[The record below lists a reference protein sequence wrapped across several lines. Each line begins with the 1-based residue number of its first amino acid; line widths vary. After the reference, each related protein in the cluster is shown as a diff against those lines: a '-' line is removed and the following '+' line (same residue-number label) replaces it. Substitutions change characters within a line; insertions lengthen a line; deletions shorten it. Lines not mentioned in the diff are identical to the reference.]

1 MSEPPFLMRFVVDHF
16 AGGAAWW
23 WGLGLALAFLVVE
36 CRRTFGSS
44 TRRWTTIVIGL
55 AFLWGGVAA
64 IPVPVGCYAAAGCC
78 LVVERA
84 TALWPRSSQK
94 LRLVTRGAAIFA
106 LAGLLLAEIPWVI
119 TPVVIRTASPTIGV
133 IGDSVTAG
141 LNEDDITWPR
151 LLAAQTGWQIH
162 DASRQGATLRSA
174 RDQLARLPDDVDLLL
189 MEIGG
194 NDLLEGLDVDTFGR
208 QFDELLAAAK
218 KPGRTIVL
226 WELPLPPLHAE
237 YGRRQRAAARRHA
250 AILLPRRHF
259 AAVLVAKG
267 ATVDGIHLSMAG
279 QRQMAGLVASLL
291 NVSQNAAPSD
301 VVPDPVHYHRLG
313 PTIRVPDKSS
323 SLRGPALREISIVR

>member
-23 WGLGLALAFLVVE
+23 WGLGLALALLVFE
-36 CRRTFGSS
+36 CRQTISSS

-55 AFLWGGVAA
+55 AFLWAGVTA
-64 IPVPVGCYAAAGCC
+64 IPVPVGWYPAAGCC
-78 LVVERA
+78 LIVERA
-84 TALWPRSSQK
+84 VALWPRTSQR
-94 LRLVTRGAAIFA
+94 LRLMTRGVAIFA
-106 LAGLLLAEIPWVI
+106 LMSLLLVEIPWAI
-119 TPVVIRTASPTIGV
+119 TPAVPRTASPTIGV

-151 LLAAQTGWQIH
+151 LLAARTGWQIH

-174 RDQLARLPDDVDLLL
+174 RDQLALLPDDVDLLL

-208 QFDELLAAAK
+208 QFDELLAAAA
-218 KPGRTIVL
+218 KPERTIVL

-237 YGRRQRAAARRHA
+237 YGRRQRAAARKHA
-250 AILLPRRHF
+250 GLSLPRRHF
-259 AAVLVAKG
+259 AAVLATRG

-279 QRQMAGLVASLL
+279 QGQMAGLVARLL
-291 NVSQNAAPSD
+291 KVSEKATRND
-301 VVPDPVHYHRLG
+301 VTTNLANYHRLG
-313 PTIRVPDKSS
+313 PTIRVPDESVP
-323 SLRGPALREISIVR
+323 R

>member
-16 AGGAAWW
+16 AGGVAWW

-36 CRRTFGSS
+36 CRRTIGSS
-44 TRRWTTIVIGL
+44 TRRWTTIIIGL
-55 AFLWGGVAA
+55 AFLWAGVAA
-64 IPVPVGCYAAAGCC
+64 IPVPMGWYPAAGCC
-78 LVVERA
+78 LVIERA
-84 TALWPRSSQK
+84 IALWPRSSQ
-94 LRLVTRGAAIFA
+94 RWRFITRGLAIAA
-106 LAGLLLAEIPWVI
+106 LLILLVSELPFVM
-119 TPVVIRTASPTIGV
+119 TPTILRTESPTIGV

-151 LLAAQTGWQIH
+151 LLAARTGWQIH

-174 RDQLARLPDDVDLLL
+174 RDQLALLPDDVDLLL

-208 QFDELLAAAK
+208 QFDELLAAAA
-218 KPGRTIVL
+218 KPERTIVL

-237 YGRRQRAAARRHA
+237 YGRRQRAAARKHA
-250 AILLPRRHF
+250 GLSLPRRHF
-259 AAVLVAKG
+259 AAVLATRG

-279 QRQMAGLVASLL
+279 QGQMAGLVARLL
-291 NVSQNAAPSD
+291 KASEKAAPSH

-313 PTIRVPDKSS
+313 PTIRVPDESVP
-323 SLRGPALREISIVR
+323 R

>member
-36 CRRTFGSS
+36 CRRTIGSS
-44 TRRWTTIVIGL
+44 TRRWTTIIIGL
-55 AFLWGGVAA
+55 AFLWAGVAA
-64 IPVPVGCYAAAGCC
+64 IPVPVGWYPAAGCC

-84 TALWPRSSQK
+84 TALWPRTSQR
-94 LRLVTRGAAIFA
+94 LRLITRGVAVFA
-106 LAGLLLAEIPWVI
+106 LVGLLLVETPWVV
-119 TPVVIRTASPTIGV
+119 TPAVPRTASPTIGV

-151 LLAAQTGWQIH
+151 LLAAHAGWPIH

-174 RDQLARLPDDVDLLL
+174 RDQLDLLPNDVDLLL

-194 NDLLEGLDVDTFGR
+194 NDLLEGLDVDAFGR
-208 QFDELLAAAK
+208 QFDELLAAAA

-226 WELPLPPLHAE
+226 WELPLPPLHPE

-250 AILLPRRHF
+250 VLLLPRRHF
-259 AAVLVAKG
+259 AAILAAKG
-267 ATVDGIHLSMAG
+267 ATVDGIHLSAAG
-279 QRQMAGLVASLL
+279 QRQMTALVASLL
-291 NVSQNAAPSD
+291 NVSKKATPNDATAS
-301 VVPDPVHYHRLG
+301 PVNYHRLI
-313 PTIRVPDKSS
+313 PTIAGPDESGS
-323 SLRGPALREISIVR
+323 Q

>member
-1 MSEPPFLMRFVVDHF
+1 MRFVVDHF

-23 WGLGLALAFLVVE
+23 WGLGLALSLLVFE
-36 CRRTFGSS
+36 CRKTVSSS

-55 AFLWGGVAA
+55 AFLWAGVAA
-64 IPVPVGCYAAAGCC
+64 VPVPVGWYSAAGCC
-78 LVVERA
+78 LIVERA
-84 TALWPRSSQK
+84 TALWPRTSQR
-94 LRLVTRGAAIFA
+94 LRLMTRGVAIFA
-106 LAGLLLAEIPWVI
+106 LIGLLLVEIPWAI
-119 TPVVIRTASPTIGV
+119 TPAVPRTASPTIGV

-151 LLAAQTGWQIH
+151 LLAARTGWPIH

-174 RDQLARLPDDVDLLL
+174 RDQLALLPNDVDLLL

-208 QFDELLAAAK
+208 QFDELLAAAA

-259 AAVLVAKG
+259 AAVLAAKG
-267 ATVDGIHLSMAG
+267 ATVDGIHLSAAG
-279 QRQMAGLVASLL
+279 QKQMAALVASLL
-291 NVSQNAAPSD
+291 NVSEEATPNDATASSAN
-301 VVPDPVHYHRLG
+301 YHRLV
-313 PTIRVPDKSS
+313 PTIAGPDESGS
-323 SLRGPALREISIVR
+323 Q

>member
-44 TRRWTTIVIGL
+44 KRRWTTIVIGL
-55 AFLWGGVAA
+55 AFLWAGVAA

-106 LAGLLLAEIPWVI
+106 LVGLLLVETPWVV
-119 TPVVIRTASPTIGV
+119 TPAVPRTASPTIGV

-194 NDLLEGLDVDTFGR
+194 NDLLEGLDVGTFGR
-208 QFDELLAAAK
+208 QFDELLAAAA
-218 KPGRTIVL
+218 KPGRTIDL

-250 AILLPRRHF
+250 VLLLPRRYF
-259 AAVLVAKG
+259 AAVLATQG
-267 ATVDGIHLSMAG
+267 ATVDGIHLSADG
-279 QRQMAGLVASLL
+279 QQQMAGLAARLLKVSEQASPNEVTTNLP
-291 NVSQNAAPSD
+291 N
-301 VVPDPVHYHRLG
+301 YHQLG
-313 PTIRVPDKSS
+313 PTIRLPDESVP
-323 SLRGPALREISIVR
+323 R

>member
-1 MSEPPFLMRFVVDHF
+1 MRFVVDHF

-23 WGLGLALAFLVVE
+23 WGLGLALALLVVE
-36 CRRTFGSS
+36 CRKTVSSS
-44 TRRWTTIVIGL
+44 TRRWMTIIIGL
-55 AFLWGGVAA
+55 AFLWAGVAA
-64 IPVPVGCYAAAGCC
+64 IPVPVGWYPAAGCC
-78 LVVERA
+78 LIVERA
-84 TALWPRSSQK
+84 AALWPRTSQR
-94 LRLVTRGAAIFA
+94 LRTITRGVAIFA
-106 LAGLLLAEIPWVI
+106 LMSLLLVEIPWAI
-119 TPVVIRTASPTIGV
+119 TPTVSRTASPTIGV

-174 RDQLARLPDDVDLLL
+174 RDQLVRLPDDVDLLL

-194 NDLLEGLDVDTFGR
+194 NDLLEGLNVDTFGR
-208 QFDELLAAAK
+208 QFDELLAAAA

-250 AILLPRRHF
+250 VLLLPRRHF
-259 AAVLVAKG
+259 AAVLATKG
-267 ATVDGIHLSMAG
+267 ATVDGIHLSAAG
-279 QRQMAGLVASLL
+279 QKQMAALVASLL

-301 VVPDPVHYHRLG
+301 AAPDSANYHRL
-313 PTIRVPDKSS
+313 VPRIGAPDESGS
-323 SLRGPALREISIVR
+323 Q